1 MIKEIDAKGMACPRP
16 VILTKKELDI
26 IGTGEVKTLVDNQ
39 VAVENLSRL
48 ATSLK
53 LSYETEVLGEN
64 SFAVTIKKG
73 KAEETE
79 ATASSRRNAPS
90 GKGTVIVIQSDQMG
104 KGEEALGKLLMKSF
118 IYTVKETTPHPE
130 AILFYNSGVRLTVG
144 DSPVLDDLKALENL
158 GVEIVSCGTC
168 LDFYE
173 LKEKL
178 AVGIISNMYTIYEKI
193 SAANNTI
200 TIG

>member
-1 MIKEIDAKGMACPRP
+1 MIKEIDAKGLACPRP
-16 VILTKKELDI
+16 VILTKKELDVM
-26 IGTGEVKTLVDNQ
+26 GTGEVKTLVDNQ

-79 ATASSRRNAPS
+79 ATANSRMNAPS

-178 AVGIISNMYTIYEKI
+178 AVGIISNMYTIYEKM

>member
-1 MIKEIDAKGMACPRP
+1 MKKEIDAKGLACPRP
-16 VILTKKELDI
+16 VILTKKELDGI
-26 IGTGEVKTLVDNQ
+26 SAGEVKTLVDNQ

-53 LSYETEVLGEN
+53 LGYETEVLGEN
-64 SFAVTIKKG
+64 SFSVTIKKG
-73 KAEETE
+73 ESSETE
-79 ATASSRRNAPS
+79 AAEVAEVIAPT
-90 GKGTVIVIQSDQMG
+90 GKGTIIVIQSDQMG
-104 KGEEALGKLLMKSF
+104 RGEEALGKLLMKSF

-130 AILFYNSGVRLTVG
+130 AILFYNSGVRLTVD
-144 DSPVLDDLKALENL
+144 DSPVLDDLKQLENL

-168 LDFYE
+168 LDFYG

-178 AVGIISNMYTIYEKI
+178 GVGIISNMYTIYEKM
-193 SAANNTI
+193 SRANNTI

>member
-1 MIKEIDAKGMACPRP
+1 MKKEIDAKGLECPRP
-16 VILTKKELDI
+16 VILTKKELD
-26 IGTGEVKTLVDNQ
+26 GMSAGEVKTLVDNQ

-53 LSYETEVLGEN
+53 LSYETEILGEN
-64 SFAVTIKKG
+64 SFSVTIKKG
-73 KAEETE
+73 VASVTEDAEEAKISTP
-79 ATASSRRNAPS
+79 T

-104 KGEEALGKLLMKSF
+104 RGEEALGKLLMKSF
-118 IYTVKETTPHPE
+118 IYTVKETIPHPE
-130 AILFYNSGVRLTVG
+130 AILFYNSGVRLTVE
-144 DSPVLDDLKALENL
+144 DSPVLDDLKQLESL

-173 LKEKL
+173 LKDKL
-178 AVGIISNMYTIYEKI
+178 GAGIISNMYTIYEKI
-193 SAANNTI
+193 SSANNTI

>member
-1 MIKEIDAKGMACPRP
+1 MKKEIDAKGLACPRP
-16 VILTKKELDI
+16 VILTKKELDVI
-26 IGTGEVKTLVDNQ
+26 SAGEVKTLVDNQ

-73 KAEETE
+73 ESVDTGVAE
-79 ATASSRRNAPS
+79 ASNVNAPS

-104 KGEEALGKLLMKSF
+104 KGDEALGKILMKSF
-118 IYTVKETTPHPE
+118 IYTVKETKPHPE
-130 AILFYNSGVRLTVG
+130 AILFYNSGVRLTVN
-144 DSPVLDDLKALENL
+144 DSPLLDDLKYLENL

-178 AVGIISNMYTIYEKI
+178 GVGIISNMYTIYEKM
-193 SAANNTI
+193 SGANNTI

>member
-1 MIKEIDAKGMACPRP
+1 MKKQIDAKGLACPRP
-16 VILTKKELDI
+16 VILTKKELDNMT
-26 IGTGEVKTLVDNQ
+26 TGEVKTLVDNQ

-53 LSYETEVLGEN
+53 LGYETEVLGEN

-73 KAEETE
+73 ETADTE
-79 ATASSRRNAPS
+79 AAVAATLNTPT

-104 KGEEALGKLLMKSF
+104 RGEEALGKLLMKSF

-130 AILFYNSGVRLTVG
+130 AILFYNSGVRLTVE
-144 DSPVLDDLKALENL
+144 DSPVIDDLKHLENL
-158 GVEIVSCGTC
+158 GVEIISCGTC

-178 AVGIISNMYTIYEKI
+178 KVGIISNMYTIYEKM
-193 SAANNTI
+193 SSANNTI

>member
-1 MIKEIDAKGMACPRP
+1 MKKQIDAKGLACPRP
-16 VILTKKELDI
+16 VILTKKELDSMT
-26 IGTGEVKTLVDNQ
+26 TGEVKTLVDNQ
-39 VAVENLSRL
+39 VAVENLSRM

-53 LSYETEVLGEN
+53 LGYETEVLGEN

-73 KAEETE
+73 ETADME
-79 ATASSRRNAPS
+79 AAVAATVNTPT

-104 KGEEALGKLLMKSF
+104 RGEEALGKLLMKSF

-130 AILFYNSGVRLTVG
+130 AILFYNSGVRLTVE
-144 DSPVLDDLKALENL
+144 DSPVIDDLKHLENL
-158 GVEIVSCGTC
+158 GVEIISCGTC

-178 AVGIISNMYTIYEKI
+178 KVGIISNMYTIYEKM
-193 SAANNTI
+193 SSANNTI

>member
-1 MIKEIDAKGMACPRP
+1 MKKEIDAKGLACPRP
-16 VILTKKELDI
+16 VILTKKELD
-26 IGTGEVKTLVDNQ
+26 GMSAGEVKTLVDNQ

-53 LSYETEVLGEN
+53 LGYETEVLGEN
-64 SFAVTIKKG
+64 SFSVTIKKG
-73 KAEETE
+73 ESSETE
-79 ATASSRRNAPS
+79 AAEVAEVIAPT
-90 GKGTVIVIQSDQMG
+90 GKGTIIVIQSDQMG
-104 KGEEALGKLLMKSF
+104 RGEEALGKLLMKSF

-130 AILFYNSGVRLTVG
+130 AILFYNSGVRLTVD
-144 DSPVLDDLKALENL
+144 DSPVLDDLKQLENL

-168 LDFYE
+168 LDFYG

-178 AVGIISNMYTIYEKI
+178 GVGIISNMYTIYEKM
-193 SAANNTI
+193 SRANNTI

>member
-1 MIKEIDAKGMACPRP
+1 MKKEIDAKGLACPRP
-16 VILTKKELDI
+16 VILTKKELD
-26 IGTGEVKTLVDNQ
+26 GMSAGEVKTLVDNQ

-53 LSYETEVLGEN
+53 LGYETEVLGEN
-64 SFAVTIKKG
+64 SFSVTIKKG
-73 KAEETE
+73 EAADTE
-79 ATASSRRNAPS
+79 AAEVTKASAPT
-90 GKGTVIVIQSDQMG
+90 GKGTIIVIQSDQMG
-104 KGEEALGKLLMKSF
+104 RGDEALGKLLMKSF

-130 AILFYNSGVRLTVG
+130 AILFYNSGVRLTVD
-144 DSPVLDDLKALENL
+144 DSPVLDDLKQLENL

-168 LDFYE
+168 LDFYG

-178 AVGIISNMYTIYEKI
+178 GVGIISNMYTIYEKM
-193 SAANNTI
+193 SGANNTI